1 MSDLGTTTEKLILA
15 ARRGISSRKAAY
27 ALAAAAI
34 AAGVATV
41 ASITGRS
48 GRAYDIDTVLS
59 LLYIDGI
66 LLLLLAVV
74 VIRRLIQLW
83 TERRRGAAGSGLH
96 VRLVVLFSLVA
107 VTPGILVVVFSALFL
122 NFFLCY
128 PE

>member
-1 MSDLGTTTEKLILA
+1 MSDLGTTTEKLSLA

-34 AAGVATV
+34 ASGVATV

-74 VIRRLIQLW
+74 VIRRLIQLC
-83 TERRRGAAGSGLH
+83 
-96 VRLVVLFSLVA
+96 FSVW
-107 VTPGILVVVFSALFL
+107 SR
-122 NFFLCY
+122 
-128 PE
+128 